1 MVLKIWFEKI
11 PTFILEKER
20 SKYIPGFFSSS
31 SSEESSSEEDS
42 SFLAAG
48 LAASTLG
55 AGFTS
60 SSSSEESSSELSSLA
75 FGLTTGATSIKIN
88 IKFILTLEKAF

>member
-1 MVLKIWFEKI
+1 MFSVCLQTKLQVLN
-11 PTFILEKER
+11 LKE
-20 SKYIPGFFSSS
+20 KYIPGFFSSS
-31 SSEESSSEEDS
+31 SSDESSSEEDS

-48 LAASTLG
+48 LASTLG

-75 FGLTTGATSIKIN
+75 FPSATGATSIRNK
-88 IKFILTLEKAF
+88 